1 MLHPWGLLKRLTH
14 FDKKNWTDWQVNWL
28 TEAAPTMIEDET
40 MNREMHDNDSENYAN
55 LIVTLD
61 VGFQDVQYNSMHAA
75 SACSNIQL
83 IMKLEQA
90 WPSSKTET
98 IDFNVKILYKKN
110 INI

>member
-1 MLHPWGLLKRLTH
+1 
-14 FDKKNWTDWQVNWL
+14 
-28 TEAAPTMIEDET
+28 

-90 WPSSKTET
+90 
-98 IDFNVKILYKKN
+98 
-110 INI
+110 

>member
-1 MLHPWGLLKRLTH
+1 M
-14 FDKKNWTDWQVNWL
+14 
-28 TEAAPTMIEDET
+28 TEDAT
-40 MNREMHDNDSENYAN
+40 MNREMHDNDSENYAS

-98 IDFNVKILYKKN
+98 TDFYVNILYKK
-110 INI
+110 I

>member
-1 MLHPWGLLKRLTH
+1 MLHPWGLLKRLADVLLTH
-14 FDKKNWTDWQVNWL
+14 FDKKKLNWL
-28 TEAAPTMIEDET
+28 TEAAPTMIEDVP
-40 MNREMHDNDSENYAN
+40 MNREMHDNDSENYAS

-98 IDFNVKILYKKN
+98 IDFNVKILYKK
-110 INI
+110 I